1 MKKILILII
10 LFLTGCT
17 KYNDLAEL
25 TIIKSIGISYDSSY
39 HVSAQIIDYIDDNNE
54 AHMKVIKEK
63 GQTLEKSFNNLQ
75 NLINQNIFFSHIDL
89 LVLDNHL
96 LDNNYNNIIQF
107 FLNNNN
113 FRNDFYCIF
122 SPDVDKLLEKSQYDE
137 IEIFIKSKKNIK
149 IATKNLNEVIS
160 EYFDNEKIVLPNI
173 SYNNKISY
181 LGNYEYN
188 KGENNA

>member
-75 NLINQNIFFSHIDL
+75 NLINQDIFFSHIDL